1 MLKRVRKNVPNI
13 CWRQQASRALG
24 IVLIL
29 LSSCTKP
36 ASVERTFSMQDLL
49 VDASVFPEGWEIS
62 SGPRFVEW
70 DHWSSSYGFWLVGFQ
85 TDSDVPRHTA
95 MLYVYQ
101 YHNMKIAQQVYER
114 RTTSTEH
121 RGEKLP
127 DNTCGGLSAAQS
139 LLTCKTLT
147 MYESG
152 YKQMNCGWSGLY
164 DEYIV
169 HFGTW
174 LVPERMSLDDMQG
187 IICAIDAH
195 VGPYFEQPLESHSR

>member
-1 MLKRVRKNVPNI
+1 
-13 CWRQQASRALG
+13 
-24 IVLIL
+24 
-29 LSSCTKP
+29 
-36 ASVERTFSMQDLL
+36 MQELL

-62 SGPRFVEW
+62 SGPRFAEW
-70 DHWSSSYGFWLVGFQ
+70 DHFSSSYGFWLVGFQ

-101 YHNMKIAQQVYER
+101 YHNVKIAQQVYEKIV
-114 RTTSTEH
+114 SPEH

-127 DNTCGGLSAAQS
+127 DNICGGLSATQS
-139 LLTCKTLT
+139 LLTCETLT

-152 YKQMNCGWSGLY
+152 YKQMNCTWSGLY

-169 HFGTW
+169 DFSTW
-174 LVPERMSLDDMQG
+174 LVPERMSLEDVQD

-195 VGPYFEQPLESHSR
+195 VSPYFEPTLENGSE